1 MIIQPKPPPELKEA
15 LLLRLLN
22 TPPNGRNIG
31 PNKKGIKMIIGSLNK
46 QLKGKITTLQHSFN
60 LKLDPNTSPKGED
73 SPTHIVRAVNSRGDV
88 FQIGSAWE
96 RKITKGEKINQNM
109 YSLAI
114 DDPALESPL
123 NVTAFPAPE
132 GYHIVWERQNKVAK
146 KEEF

>member
-1 MIIQPKPPPELKEA
+1 MAPTRKGNKNDYRKLKQ
-15 LLLRLLN
+15 
-22 TPPNGRNIG
+22 TI
-31 PNKKGIKMIIGSLNK
+31 
-46 QLKGKITTLQHSFN
+46 KGKITTLQHSFN

-73 SPTHIVRAVNSRGDV
+73 SPTHIIRAINSCGDV